1 MRYRLPTDLRR
12 PSSGLVLAGLVS
24 WLAAGPLPAG
34 SAQEKPTDEK
44 AEHAEFL
51 DDARHYVIRT
61 MKPEVT
67 LKLHEPA
74 IQNFTNPERNQER
87 GSVFVWLNEGRP
99 AVLGQ
104 FFRFDIR
111 GERPKKHALH
121 TTSAGPLEA
130 TFRDRV
136 AWAPDQPGV
145 EWAPY
150 PAAPAVAATRT
161 ERLLQM
167 RQIARAFQVKLHD
180 PRGAES
186 DLRLAARPLFD
197 YSAPRVGVT
206 DGALFSFMIAT
217 DPEAILMVEAFA
229 EHGKLGFRYAFARFH
244 FWKLT
249 AKLADRTVWEVEY
262 DRTQSGNTFADPRT
276 MKKVYNSFHVTSQ

>member
-1 MRYRLPTDLRR
+1 MPGHLPTCFRLPLC
-12 PSSGLVLAGLVS
+12 G
-24 WLAAGPLPAG
+24 LAAALAVWVPGLA
-34 SAQEKPTDEK
+34 AQDKPPGQPDEK
-44 AEHAEFL
+44 AEYAEFL
-51 DDARHYVIRT
+51 DDARHYVIRAT
-61 MKPEVT
+61 QPDVT

-111 GERPKKHALH
+111 GQRPKKHALH

-130 TFRDRV
+130 TYRDRV
-136 AWAPDQPGV
+136 AWTPDLPGV
-145 EWAPY
+145 DWVPF
-150 PAAPAVAATRT
+150 PGAPAVAATRT

-167 RQIARAFQVKLHD
+167 RQIARSFQGKLFD
-180 PRGAES
+180 PRGPES

-197 YSAPRVGVT
+197 YSAPRAGVT
-206 DGALFSFMIAT
+206 DGAFFSFMIAT
-217 DPEAILMVEAFA
+217 DPEAILMVEAFN
-229 EHGKLGFRYAFARFH
+229 EQGKSGYRYAFARFH
-244 FWKLT
+244 FWKLA
-249 AKLADRTVWEVEY
+249 AKLGDRTVWEVEY

-276 MKKVYNSFHVTSQ
+276 MKKIYNSFHVNIPN